1 MVDPRREN
9 PESKVATCCQHDAP
23 RLDAPCISGNVQTPV
38 GEVPVVVT
46 TLLLSERLRSFMARC
61 SIRRMNYRV
70 PPGLYAVGKP
80 TDQSPV
86 FVTANYKM
94 SFDCLRSELSGIDG
108 WILVLDTKGINVWC
122 AAGKGTFGTDEL
134 VGRVKAVRLDKV
146 VAHRRLILPQLGATG
161 VSAHQVQ
168 KLCSFKVTYGPVRAA
183 DLPAF
188 LRAGMKATPEMRKIQ
203 FAFGDR
209 VVLIPTEMVQN
220 AKYLLMAV
228 IVFLLLSGLGTGGY
242 SLDRIASYGIASAM
256 VLLIT
261 YFAATILPPALLPWL
276 PGRPF
281 SLKGAWIG
289 LAVALGVVWYAWSHP
304 GTFGLLDKIAWILI
318 IPAVTSFVAMNFTGS
333 STYTSLSGVR
343 KEMRTAVP
351 VQISA
356 ASLGLV
362 LWVVG
367 LFV

>member
-1 MVDPRREN
+1 MSTP
-9 PESKVATCCQHDAP
+9 SCCQCEKIEPDP
-23 RLDAPCISGNVQTPV
+23 LWVEGRVQTKA
-38 GEVPVVVT
+38 GQIPVVKTV
-46 TLLLSERLRSFMARC
+46 LHFSEKLRSALARS

-70 PPGLYAVGKP
+70 NPGLYAVGK
-80 TDQSPV
+80 TDDRSPI

-94 SFDCLRSELSGIDG
+94 SFDRLRSELSGIDG

-122 AAGKGTFGTDEL
+122 AAAKGTFGTDEL
-134 VGRVKAVRLDKV
+134 VARVKSVRLDEV
-146 VAHRRLILPQLGATG
+146 VTHRRLILPQLGATG

-168 KLCSFKVTYGPVRAA
+168 KLCGFKVTYGPVRAA

-188 LRAGMKATPEMRKIQ
+188 LRDGMKATPEMRRVR
-203 FAFGDR
+203 FSFGDR
-209 VVLIPTEMVQN
+209 VLLIPAEMVQN

-228 IVFLLLSGLGTGGY
+228 VVFLLLSGLGTGGY
-242 SLDRIASYGIASAM
+242 SLDRVVSYGVAST
-256 VLLIT
+256 VILLIT
-261 YFAATILPPALLPWL
+261 YFASAILPPALLPWL

-281 SLKGAWIG
+281 SLKGTWVG

-304 GTFGLLDKIAWILI
+304 GTFGLMDMAAWFFI